1 MRESGYMQFAEALV
15 FVHGSNA
22 EAEAAQQAAF
32 CEKLGEMRT
41 AQLWNH
47 VQFALKFAD
56 MKDMK
61 WT

>member
-22 EAEAAQQAAF
+22 EAEAAEQAAF

-56 MKDMK
+56 MKK
-61 WT
+61 AA